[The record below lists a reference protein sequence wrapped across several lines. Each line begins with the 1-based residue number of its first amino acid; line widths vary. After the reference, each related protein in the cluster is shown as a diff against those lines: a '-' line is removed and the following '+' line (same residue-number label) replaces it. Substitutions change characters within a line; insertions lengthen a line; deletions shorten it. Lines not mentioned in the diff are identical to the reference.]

1 MYLLFLISNKNIK
14 LIVIIQAR
22 SGSTRFK
29 NKVLLEVHGKPLIWY
44 VVRQIKKSKKVKKI
58 VVAIPKSD
66 RDKNLYSYL
75 KKNKMNIYRGDENN
89 VAKRMLFA
97 AKKFKANNFMRISAD
112 SPLIKTSIINKC
124 INLKK
129 NFFNYDLITNVFPRS
144 FPSGQSVEI
153 INTNVLQKNIKFM
166 KKSELEHV
174 TKYFYNNSTKFSI
187 KNFTNKNKYK
197 QFKSS
202 IDTINDF
209 KKLKHLIK
217 K

>member
-75 KKNKMNIYRGDENN
+75 KK
-89 VAKRMLFA
+89 
-97 AKKFKANNFMRISAD
+97 
-112 SPLIKTSIINKC
+112 
-124 INLKK
+124 
-129 NFFNYDLITNVFPRS
+129 
-144 FPSGQSVEI
+144 
-153 INTNVLQKNIKFM
+153 
-166 KKSELEHV
+166 
-174 TKYFYNNSTKFSI
+174 
-187 KNFTNKNKYK
+187 
-197 QFKSS
+197 
-202 IDTINDF
+202 
-209 KKLKHLIK
+209 
-217 K
+217 

>member
-75 KKNKMNIYRGDENN
+75 KKKNKMNIYRGDENN

-153 INTNVLQKNIKFM
+153 INTNVLQKKYQIYE
-166 KKSELEHV
+166 KK
-174 TKYFYNNSTKFSI
+174 
-187 KNFTNKNKYK
+187 
-197 QFKSS
+197 
-202 IDTINDF
+202 
-209 KKLKHLIK
+209 
-217 K
+217 